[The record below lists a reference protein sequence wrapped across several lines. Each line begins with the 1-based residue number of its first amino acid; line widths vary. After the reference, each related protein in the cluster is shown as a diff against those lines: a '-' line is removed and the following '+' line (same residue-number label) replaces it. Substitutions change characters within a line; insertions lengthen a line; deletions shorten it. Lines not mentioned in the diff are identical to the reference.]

1 MQFLLGSICNSIS
14 SVQNALSG
22 WSTLQEVNGNEM
34 ISLLG
39 KTCEEFQFVGGT
51 EKCGECALRLM
62 EEMEK

>member
-1 MQFLLGSICNSIS
+1 M
-14 SVQNALSG
+14 
-22 WSTLQEVNGNEM
+22 QEVNGNEM

>member
-1 MQFLLGSICNSIS
+1 M
-14 SVQNALSG
+14 
-22 WSTLQEVNGNEM
+22 QEVNGNEM

-51 EKCGECALRLM
+51 EKCGECALTLM